1 MSSKISLNNQVLKGG
16 EKISEIDEKTIYI
29 LSISLY
35 SLLVII
41 SGNKA
46 MERTS
51 SVLKKAYG
59 PKNTSVNY
67 PNEAPL
73 IDIQIQGRKGK
84 RRYNDE
90 KRLTSFINTIARHSP
105 FGRAVLE
112 DAAKDGYT
120 LIFENQKDSCG
131 FCDKESRIIALN
143 PALSDE
149 LLTATLAHES
159 RHAQQFARGAEDA
172 FGVFNLR
179 SELMYTRAMEA
190 DAETAAAATCHEI
203 RINSG
208 NAGSW
213 KEFSED
219 SVEIAADFVR
229 AAPSADSPVT
239 DKMLQ
244 GAFNG
249 WYRDIP
255 MMTAYEDGYVV
266 DTMKFAMRNTKDEM
280 PPYDKTAESGEIVNM
295 FCSNAAG
302 KCYWAENPDVLND
315 KDKLSIDPA
324 TYHAAK
330 LFFKVRE
337 MKTGVKPDP
346 TLETLKVRFDLENSD
361 QQLKQSAQAFSIK
374 GPKLNPRVITN
385 LAHVR

>member
-159 RHAQQFARGAEDA
+159 RHAQQLARGAEDA

-208 NAGSW
+208 NAGPW

>member
-159 RHAQQFARGAEDA
+159 RHA
-172 FGVFNLR
+172 L
-179 SELMYTRAMEA
+179 
-190 DAETAAAATCHEI
+190 C
-203 RINSG
+203 
-208 NAGSW
+208 
-213 KEFSED
+213 
-219 SVEIAADFVR
+219 
-229 AAPSADSPVT
+229 
-239 DKMLQ
+239 
-244 GAFNG
+244 
-249 WYRDIP
+249 
-255 MMTAYEDGYVV
+255 
-266 DTMKFAMRNTKDEM
+266 
-280 PPYDKTAESGEIVNM
+280 
-295 FCSNAAG
+295 
-302 KCYWAENPDVLND
+302 
-315 KDKLSIDPA
+315 
-324 TYHAAK
+324 
-330 LFFKVRE
+330 
-337 MKTGVKPDP
+337 
-346 TLETLKVRFDLENSD
+346 
-361 QQLKQSAQAFSIK
+361 QL
-374 GPKLNPRVITN
+374 PE
-385 LAHVR
+385 

>member
-208 NAGSW
+208 NAGPW

-255 MMTAYEDGYVV
+255 MMTAYEDSYVV

>member
-1 MSSKISLNNQVLKGG
+1 MK
-16 EKISEIDEKTIYI
+16 
-29 LSISLY
+29 
-35 SLLVII
+35 
-41 SGNKA
+41 
-46 MERTS
+46 RTS

-59 PKNTSVNY
+59 PKNTSVSY
-67 PNEAPL
+67 PNETPL
-73 IDIQIQGRKGK
+73 VDIRIQGRRGK
-84 RRYNDE
+84 KRNNDE
-90 KRLTSFINTIARHSP
+90 KRLISFINTIARHSP

-120 LIFENQKDSCG
+120 LVFENQKDACG
-131 FCDKESRIIALN
+131 FCDKESKIIALN
-143 PALSDE
+143 PVLSDE

-208 NAGSW
+208 NAGPW

-229 AAPSADSPVT
+229 AASSADSPVT

-249 WYRDIP
+249 WYRDIS
-255 MMTAYEDGYVV
+255 MMTAYEDGYIV

-280 PPYDKTAESGEIVNM
+280 PPYDKTVESGEIVNM

-324 TYHAAK
+324 TYHAATM
-330 LFFKVRE
+330 FFKVRE
-337 MKTGVKPDP
+337 MKTGIKPDP
-346 TLETLKVRFDLENSD
+346 SLETLKVRFELEKPD
-361 QQLKQSAQAFSIK
+361 KQFKSAQAFSIK
-374 GPKLNPRVITN
+374 GPKLINPQVITN
-385 LAHVR
+385 LMRSR

>member
-29 LSISLY
+29 LSIILY
-35 SLLVII
+35 SLLVIT

-208 NAGSW
+208 NAGPW

>member
-1 MSSKISLNNQVLKGG
+1 MV
-16 EKISEIDEKTIYI
+16 
-29 LSISLY
+29 
-35 SLLVII
+35 
-41 SGNKA
+41 
-46 MERTS
+46 RTT

-59 PKNTSVNY
+59 PKSISANY
-67 PNEAPL
+67 PDEAPL
-73 IDIQIQGRKGK
+73 IDIRLQGRKGK
-84 RRYNDE
+84 RRQNDE
-90 KRLTSFINTIARHSP
+90 QRLTSFVNTIARHSP

-143 PALSDE
+143 PVLSDE

-179 SELMYTRAMEA
+179 GELMYTRAMEA

-208 NAGSW
+208 NAGPW
-213 KEFSED
+213 KEFAED
-219 SVEIAADFVR
+219 SVDIAADFVR

-249 WYRDIP
+249 WYKDIP
-255 MMTAYEDGYVV
+255 MMTAYEDGYIV
-266 DTMKFAMRNTKDEM
+266 DTMKFAMRGPKNEM
-280 PPYDKTAESGEIVNM
+280 PSYDKTVESGEIVNM

-324 TYHAAK
+324 TYHAAEM
-330 LFFKVRE
+330 FFKVRE

-346 TLETLKVRFDLENSD
+346 TLETLKVRFDLD
-361 QQLKQSAQAFSIK
+361 KQPKQAQQSVQSFSIK
-374 GPKLNPRVITN
+374 GPKLNPRAVTN
-385 LAHVR
+385 LMRSR

>member
-1 MSSKISLNNQVLKGG
+1 MSSKMSLNIQVLNCD
-16 EKISEIDEKTIYI
+16 EKISEIDEKTVYI

-35 SLLVII
+35 SFFVIT

-59 PKNTSVNY
+59 PKNTSVDY

-73 IDIQIQGRKGK
+73 VDIQIQGRKGK

-120 LIFENQKDSCG
+120 LIFENQKGSCG
-131 FCDKESRIIALN
+131 FCDKENRIIALN

-190 DAETAAAATCHEI
+190 DAETAAAAICHEI

-208 NAGSW
+208 NAGPW

-244 GAFNG
+244 EAFNG

-255 MMTAYEDGYVV
+255 MMTAYEDGYIV

-280 PPYDKTAESGEIVNM
+280 PPYNKTAESGEIVDM

-315 KDKLSIDPA
+315 KDKLSIDP

-346 TLETLKVRFDLENSD
+346 TLETLKVRFDLENPD

-385 LAHVR
+385 LAHTR

>member
-1 MSSKISLNNQVLKGG
+1 
-16 EKISEIDEKTIYI
+16 
-29 LSISLY
+29 
-35 SLLVII
+35 
-41 SGNKA
+41 

-59 PKNTSVNY
+59 PKNTSVDY

-73 IDIQIQGRKGK
+73 VDIQIQGRKGK

-120 LIFENQKDSCG
+120 LIFENQKGSCG

-190 DAETAAAATCHEI
+190 DAETAAAAICHEI

-208 NAGSW
+208 NAGPW

-255 MMTAYEDGYVV
+255 MMTAYEDGYIV

-280 PPYDKTAESGEIVNM
+280 PPYNKTAESGEIVDM

-302 KCYWAENPDVLND
+302 KCYWAETPDVLND

-346 TLETLKVRFDLENSD
+346 TLETLKVRFDLENPD

-385 LAHVR
+385 LAHTR

>member
-149 LLTATLAHES
+149 LLTVTLAHES

-208 NAGSW
+208 NAGPW

>member
-1 MSSKISLNNQVLKGG
+1 MSSKMSLNSQVLKGD
-16 EKISEIDEKTIYI
+16 EKISEIDEKTVYI

-35 SLLVII
+35 SFFVIT

-59 PKNTSVNY
+59 PKNTPVDY

-73 IDIQIQGRKGK
+73 VDIQIQGRKGK

-112 DAAKDGYT
+112 DAAKDSYT
-120 LIFENQKDSCG
+120 LIFENQKGSCG

-172 FGVFNLR
+172 FSVFNLR

-208 NAGSW
+208 NAGPW

-255 MMTAYEDGYVV
+255 MMTAYEDGYIV

-280 PPYDKTAESGEIVNM
+280 PPYDKTAESGEIVDM

-346 TLETLKVRFDLENSD
+346 TLETLKVRLDLENPD

-385 LAHVR
+385 LAHTR